1 MKSVDLLTRLQGV
14 KQTGPGQWKACCPAH
29 EDGEPS
35 LTVTDAQDRI
45 LVHCHAGCT
54 AEAVVG
60 ALGLKMFDLY
70 FESKGQRRARASPWP
85 RIAAAKRLSP
95 TRLQASGVKEA
106 TGRDGR
112 PYLIIPYRDENGREL
127 ATRFRFALAGKSRF
141 RWKRGTRAK
150 GLLYGRERL
159 PQAHAA
165 GRVTLWE
172 GESDVQ
178 ACWEHD
184 VPALGIPG
192 VENVD
197 PERLARDL
205 AGIPTIYLNR
215 EPGDAPAALL
225 RG

>member
-1 MKSVDLLTRLQGV
+1 METRHSRER
-14 KQTGPGQWKACCPAH
+14 PAH
-29 EDGEPS
+29 
-35 LTVTDAQDRI
+35 
-45 LVHCHAGCT
+45 
-54 AEAVVG
+54 
-60 ALGLKMFDLY
+60 
-70 FESKGQRRARASPWP
+70 
-85 RIAAAKRLSP
+85 
-95 TRLQASGVKEA
+95 
-106 TGRDGR
+106 
-112 PYLIIPYRDENGREL
+112 
-127 ATRFRFALAGKSRF
+127 
-141 RWKRGTRAK
+141 
-150 GLLYGRERL
+150 GRERL

-225 RG
+225 RVVAATPAWPSA